1 MIPADWPSE
10 DERRS
15 EIRRHLL
22 FATSARGADGDS
34 QPVLV
39 RDISAS
45 GLLLETEE
53 GVRLDPMISVSL
65 PEAGDVAAQVI
76 WQGAKLAGCR
86 LDQHLSQTTIDAV
99 RIKGDAAH
107 AEQPSETAGD
117 GAGDHAAVD
126 PASARNAARSLA
138 ARLKQL
144 RIERDLTRA
153 ELAERSGISTPS
165 IWAWETGRTVP
176 RLGSLETLAKG
187 LGVAVSELQIGAA
200 GIYEDRVATTTEA
213 PGEHPSDVRAARLAE
228 LVAAS
233 KAQIAAMAGVPPER
247 ITITIAL

>member
-1 MIPADWPSE
+1 MNEHEWPGQ

-15 EIRRHLL
+15 EERRHLL
-22 FATSARGADGDS
+22 YATTARGDAGES

-39 RDISAS
+39 RDISAR

-53 GVRLDPMISVSL
+53 GVTLDQTIAVTL
-65 PEAGDVAAQVI
+65 PDAGEVEAHVI
-76 WQGAKLAGCR
+76 WQGDKLAGCR
-86 LDQHLSQTTIDAV
+86 LDNHLSQSTINAV
-99 RIKGDAAH
+99 RAEGEAAPADPDPDQVEDATGPDA
-107 AEQPSETAGD
+107 PLPRS
-117 GAGDHAAVD
+117 
-126 PASARNAARSLA
+126 AARTLA

-144 RIERDLTRA
+144 RLARDLTRA

-176 RLGSLETLAKG
+176 RIGSLETLAKG
-187 LGVAVSELQIGAA
+187 LGVPVSELQIGIGTMMADTAA
-200 GIYEDRVATTTEA
+200 LSF
-213 PGEHPSDVRAARLAE
+213 GEGGGDLRTARLSE

-233 KAQIAAMAGVPPER
+233 KSQIAALAGTTPDH